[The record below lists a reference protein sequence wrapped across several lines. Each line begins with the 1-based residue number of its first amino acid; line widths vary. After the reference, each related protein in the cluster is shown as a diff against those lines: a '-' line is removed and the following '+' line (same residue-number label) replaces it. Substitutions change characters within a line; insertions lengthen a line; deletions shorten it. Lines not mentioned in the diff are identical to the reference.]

1 MELEDRPE
9 GDLEWGFVK
18 NKGNC
23 SLYLSKS
30 IKFLTMPFLVDQP
43 FAYSSAHLTQQ
54 IFTEHLN
61 HSLEL
66 FQSLGIENGIKQ
78 TKTYIPKTFI

>member
-1 MELEDRPE
+1 
-9 GDLEWGFVK
+9 
-18 NKGNC
+18 
-23 SLYLSKS
+23 
-30 IKFLTMPFLVDQP
+30 MPFLVDQP